1 MNAHRCCLVY
11 TGAMKQNKSGERIAE
26 GDPHPPSLLRRSLDL
41 SAKVIPVAILAVLPK
56 CPACLA
62 AYVALGTGI
71 GLSLTAATYLRLS
84 LIVAC
89 VASLSFFVV
98 KMIRPKL
105 RLSLRPDFPAW
116 QFGSWRRRSAP
127 RRRWSWPNWTR

>member
-1 MNAHRCCLVY
+1 VNAHRCCMVAS
-11 TGAMKQNKSGERIAE
+11 GAMEQNKAGERIAG

-41 SAKVIPVAILAVLPK
+41 SAKAVPLAILAALPK

-84 LIVAC
+84 LIVVC
-89 VASLSFFVV
+89 VASLIFFVA
-98 KMIRPKL
+98 KMILPKL
-105 RLSLRPDFPAW
+105 H
-116 QFGSWRRRSAP
+116 RRAQA
-127 RRRWSWPNWTR
+127 

>member
-1 MNAHRCCLVY
+1 MNAHRCCLV
-11 TGAMKQNKSGERIAE
+11 TSGAMKQNKAGERIAE
-26 GDPHPPSLLRRSLDL
+26 GDPHPPSFLRRSLDL
-41 SAKVIPVAILAVLPK
+41 TAKAVPVAILAVLPK

-71 GLSLTAATYLRLS
+71 GVSLAAATYLRLS

-89 VASLSFFVV
+89 VAALIFFVV

-105 RLSLRPDFPAW
+105 RRIRISR
-116 QFGSWRRRSAP
+116 
-127 RRRWSWPNWTR
+127 